1 MIKGIGVD
9 TTDIYEIK
17 EMLKCE
23 SFQHVFIT
31 HTFTAREIAVVK
43 TVPEPAEYLSSRFAA
58 KEAVFK
64 ATAHLTKEKSY
75 DMRIIETLNHEDG
88 SPYISVCPQ
97 LKDVLEEIHVTELLI
112 SITTEGHYATAF
124 VIAQS

>member
-31 HTFTAREIAVVK
+31 HTFTAREIAVAK

-64 ATAHLTKEKSY
+64 ATAHLTNKKSY

-88 SPYISVCPQ
+88 SPYISVGPQ
-97 LKDVLEEIHVTELLI
+97 LKDILEEIHVTELFI